1 MTKIPVLKIA
11 GLAALFLGTVS
22 PAMAQ
27 TTQLNMVLNWKYQG
41 PQGWFFLAED
51 RGYFA
56 EEGIELLMD
65 QGNGSGAAVPLVANG
80 TYDVG
85 FGDINALVELTATQ
99 EGDMPKAV
107 FMLYNQPPFAIAVKS
122 DSDIMSA
129 DDLNGRML
137 GGPASDGAL
146 KLFPAF
152 CDLADLDCDSIEV
165 TNMQPNLREQMLMN
179 EQIEGAFGYVN
190 TLRFGAMAMGVNVD
204 EDLRFIRYG
213 DFGMDLYS
221 NAIIVS
227 ADLIENQPEVV
238 EGLVRAINRG
248 VKDALADPQAAVE
261 AVADREPLIDFDLE
275 LARFNA
281 TVEDEMAHPEI
292 AEIGLGAVDMDRLAE
307 SIDILVAANELPRT
321 PEAETIFDP
330 SFLPPIEDRLTSVS
344 ID

>member
-99 EGDMPKAV
+99 EGNMPKAV

-321 PEAETIFDP
+321 PEAEAIFDP

>member
-1 MTKIPVLKIA
+1 MIRRLPIA
-11 GLAALFLGTVS
+11 MATLALSGLGSIS
-22 PAMAQ
+22 PAAAQ
-27 TTQLNMVLNWKYQG
+27 LTELNMVLNWKYQG
-41 PQGWFFLAED
+41 PQGWFFLAQD
-51 RGYFA
+51 RGYF
-56 EEGIELLMD
+56 EQEGIALTMD

-99 EGDMPKAV
+99 EGEMPKAV
-107 FMLYNQPPFAIAVKS
+107 LMLYNQPPFAIAVKS
-122 DSDIMSA
+122 DSDIQTA
-129 DDLNGRML
+129 GDLNGRVL

-152 CDLADLDCDSIEV
+152 CDVAELDCDSIEI
-165 TNMQPNLREQMLMN
+165 TNMQPNLREQMLMS

-190 TLRFGAMAMGVNVD
+190 TLRFGAMAMGVDVD

-248 VKDALADPQAAVE
+248 VHDALADPQAAVE
-261 AVADREPLIDFDLE
+261 AVAEREPLIDFDLE
-275 LARFNA
+275 LARFLA

-292 AEIGLGAVDMDRLAE
+292 AEIGLGAVDMDRLAA
-307 SIDILVAANELPRT
+307 SIEILVAANALPRT
-321 PEAETIFDP
+321 PHAEEIFDP
-330 SFLPPIEDRLTSVS
+330 SFLPPLEDRLTSVAL
-344 ID
+344 D